1 MKLISLA
8 ATAVAVMMTT
18 TAAFAAE
25 ATVNRLYVLDCGH
38 THLLDQARFI
48 SPGVNVG
55 QPIDLLNSCYLM
67 RHGKHWLIWDTG
79 HPDAI
84 TGQPPNSGPIQSTRT
99 ITLAAQLQKLGVKP
113 TDIKYV
119 VISHTH
125 SDHSGNVDLFQG
137 VPVLMQKAEY
147 DAAFAPV

>member
-1 MKLISLA
+1 MGNLSSCIK
-8 ATAVAVMMTT
+8 
-18 TAAFAAE
+18 
-25 ATVNRLYVLDCGH
+25 
-38 THLLDQARFI
+38 
-48 SPGVNVG
+48 
-55 QPIDLLNSCYLM
+55 LLNGNLY
-67 RHGKHWLIWDTG
+67 
-79 HPDAI
+79 
-84 TGQPPNSGPIQSTRT
+84 GQGVYTFNVWSWTVDGNSGPIQSTRT